1 MLYCLKQLRG
11 ANMGIDLKEL
21 NKQIDDFKES
31 KDPQRL
37 IIGYKTYSKLMKEN
51 KFLDKISKDANN
63 PMIRYYKEIKIKI
76 VTEKH
81 FFEIE

>member
-1 MLYCLKQLRG
+1 MRG
-11 ANMGIDLKEL
+11 ANMSINLKEL
-21 NKQIDDFKES
+21 NKQIADFKEN
-31 KDPQRL
+31 KEPQKL
-37 IIGYKTYSKLMKEN
+37 IIGYKTYSKLMKES
-51 KFLDKISKDANN
+51 KFLDKISKDAND

>member
-1 MLYCLKQLRG
+1 MSI
-11 ANMGIDLKEL
+11 NLKEL
-21 NKQIDDFKES
+21 NKQIADFKEN
-31 KDPQRL
+31 KEPKKL
-37 IIGYKTYSKLMKEN
+37 IIGYKTYSKLMKES
-51 KFLDKISKDANN
+51 KFLDKISKDAND

>member
-1 MLYCLKQLRG
+1 
-11 ANMGIDLKEL
+11 MGINLKEL
-21 NKQIDDFKES
+21 NKQIDDFKEI

-51 KFLDKISKDANN
+51 KFLDKIRKDAND

>member
-1 MLYCLKQLRG
+1 
-11 ANMGIDLKEL
+11 MGINLKEL
-21 NKQIDDFKES
+21 NKQIDDFKEI

-51 KFLDKISKDANN
+51 KFLDKISKDANDQ
-63 PMIRYYKEIKIKI
+63 MIRYYKEIKIKI

>member
-1 MLYCLKQLRG
+1 M
-11 ANMGIDLKEL
+11 
-21 NKQIDDFKES
+21 KES
-31 KDPQRL
+31 
-37 IIGYKTYSKLMKEN
+37 
-51 KFLDKISKDANN
+51 KFLDKISKDAND

>member
-1 MLYCLKQLRG
+1 
-11 ANMGIDLKEL
+11 MGIDLKEL

-37 IIGYKTYSKLMKEN
+37 VIGYKTYSKLMKEN
-51 KFLDKISKDANN
+51 KFLDKISKDVND

>member
-1 MLYCLKQLRG
+1 
-11 ANMGIDLKEL
+11 MGIDLKEL

-51 KFLDKISKDANN
+51 KFLDKVSKDEND

>member
-1 MLYCLKQLRG
+1 
-11 ANMGIDLKEL
+11 MGIDLKEL

-37 IIGYKTYSKLMKEN
+37 VSGYKTYSKLMKEN
-51 KFLDKISKDANN
+51 KFLDKISKDVND

>member
-1 MLYCLKQLRG
+1 
-11 ANMGIDLKEL
+11 MGINLKEL
-21 NKQIDDFKES
+21 NKQIDDFKEI

-51 KFLDKISKDANN
+51 KFLDKISKDTND